1 MPITLAKIAS
11 NTAPVTF
18 QFDEEAINL
27 IYYPSRVTEKVL
39 AQFIL
44 FEGMDETNFITRF
57 KEFNEILAQLIK
69 WWDVYEDEEQTV
81 MFPLEAK
88 RLPELPL
95 VFRLRVF
102 REIMADI
109 RPEAFAPQMT

>member
-11 NTAPVTF
+11 NTAPIMF
-18 QFDEEAINL
+18 RFDEEDVNL
-27 IYYPSRVTEKVL
+27 IYYPSRITERVL

-44 FEGMDETNFITRF
+44 FEGMDETNFTIRF
-57 KEFNEILAQLIK
+57 KEFNETLASLLK
-69 WWDVYEDEEQTV
+69 WWDVYEDEEQTM

-88 RLPELPL
+88 RLAELPL

-109 RPEAFAPQMT
+109 RPEAFAPQT